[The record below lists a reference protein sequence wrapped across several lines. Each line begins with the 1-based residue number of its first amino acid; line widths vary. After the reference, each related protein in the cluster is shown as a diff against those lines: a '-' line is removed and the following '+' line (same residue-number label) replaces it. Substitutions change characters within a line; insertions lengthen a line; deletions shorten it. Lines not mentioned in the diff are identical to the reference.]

1 MGAKQATLT
10 YDPMGRLWQ
19 VDGTAAGGTITR
31 FLYDGDA
38 LVSEYDSLG
47 NVIERYVH
55 GVGADVPT
63 QWYEGSAVNSSTR
76 RHLFANWQ
84 GSIALISDATG
95 NTVNINAYDAYGIA
109 NETNIGRFQYTGQI
123 AIPELGLYHY
133 KARVYSPT
141 LGRFLQTDPIG
152 YEDQVNLYA
161 YVGNDPVNLV
171 DPTGMWGWLVKFVKD
186 GVKKIAKVSKED
198 AVKARRSGQNVQAR
212 SRQEARQIERQVS
225 DDPSKLKRHKGHD
238 LRDSDGNPTGQQGRP
253 HYQTEG
259 QRGHTFWSATGA
271 LAFLEQALDVIDQL
285 TNPFYVTEMGDGTCP
300 ASGCGQPMSPSE
312 ASPGPATD
320 IGAEQRSNSDRPIS
334 GAAVVVCRA
343 RASRIDTGC

>member
-1 MGAKQATLT
+1 
-10 YDPMGRLWQ
+10 
-19 VDGTAAGGTITR
+19 GTITR

-38 LVSEYDSLG
+38 LVAEYDAPG
-47 NVIERYVH
+47 NVTDRYVH

-76 RHLFANWQ
+76 HHLFANWQ
-84 GSIALISDATG
+84 GSIALITNASG

-171 DPTGMWGWLVKFVKD
+171 DPMGLCGTRIEGASAGNCKSIFFNASAQETTLVKTARVDAHDSEGNINRAGAHRVSEQLNNESKALTEKSGFKREYAVIGTLDTETDEFVFGLLQGPKTGFFGQKFVNPSSYLMGLGEGHRLFYASHTHTGL
-186 GVKKIAKVSKED
+186 GVPAGGSPFATLQAWSEGRAPVSQGPSSPDE
-198 AVKARRSGQNVQAR
+198 AYAAYWRNIRPYARFEVFYQN
-212 SRQEARQIERQVS
+212 
-225 DDPSKLKRHKGHD
+225 
-238 LRDSDGNPTGQQGRP
+238 LRDKPR
-253 HYQTEG
+253 
-259 QRGHTFWSATGA
+259 RWRRA
-271 LAFLEQALDVIDQL
+271 
-285 TNPFYVTEMGDGTCP
+285 PF
-300 ASGCGQPMSPSE
+300 
-312 ASPGPATD
+312 
-320 IGAEQRSNSDRPIS
+320 
-334 GAAVVVCRA
+334 
-343 RASRIDTGC
+343 